1 MKHAEKT
8 SGGYDVKSLWI
19 HNRRGDPR
27 NDLKKWP
34 NADPM
39 HTENFK
45 IGELKRSRLTVG
57 VGVDP

>member
-8 SGGYDVKSLWI
+8 SGGHDVKSLWI

-34 NADPM
+34 NSDPM
-39 HTENFK
+39 HTENLK
-45 IGELKRSRLTVG
+45 IGELKRSSLSN
-57 VGVDP
+57 D